1 MFMVGITK
9 NLESV
14 LRKTLFGVLEK
25 NLMTMHEQL
34 VKFQF
39 VEQIGKALSGIDPGE
54 GFSFCIGP
62 VWDVFLLYIT
72 KHPFFKVKNVPK
84 KQVERRKCCT

>member
-1 MFMVGITK
+1 MT
-9 NLESV
+9 E
-14 LRKTLFGVLEK
+14 RKFTVC
-25 NLMTMHEQL
+25 HSD
-34 VKFQF
+34 KFQF
-39 VEQIGKALSGIDPGE
+39 VEQIGNALSGIDPGE

-84 KQVERRKCCT
+84 KQVERRECCT